1 MDIQI
6 KALFIIG
13 IAIIIAMLTW
23 IYLIP
28 LSLLTDLALR
38 WDDARD

>member
-28 LSLLTDLALR
+28 FHY
-38 WDDARD
+38 